1 MEFCR
6 EKFPFAH
13 LIDIEG
19 ITDSLLEA
27 HSMLALYQQNVAI
40 VHNDHGL
47 DVMFLASVRDKSSI
61 IEILRTDDE
70 YGYGR

>member
-6 EKFPFAH
+6 EKYPFEH
-13 LIDIEG
+13 LIDIDG

-47 DVMFLASVRDKSSI
+47 DVMFLASVRDRSSI
-61 IEILRTDDE
+61 IEILRIDDE
-70 YGYGR
+70 YRYGR